1 MHWLLA
7 LFVFFCGG
15 VCFAQDKPVSMI
27 LADTESG
34 YLFMRENEKQMM
46 PPASL
51 AKLMT
56 LYLSFSALEKG
67 WLKWDDKLTASPY
80 ASGQPASNLNLY
92 PGQTISVR
100 QAISAL
106 IVKSANDVSVV
117 LAEALGGDEETFVK
131 MMNETAQQLNM
142 AHTHFANA
150 SGLHDVE
157 QQTTAQD
164 MAVLALAILK
174 HYPQYYPLFAQT
186 SFDFD
191 GHTYVS
197 HNHVLQEY
205 EGAEGMKTGYVA
217 AVGYNLITTAKKNDN
232 RLLGV
237 VMGYDSVLGRDEA
250 MKAIL
255 DEGFKRVAV
264 QKKAV
269 ASGKLSPAMDPLHRR
284 LMLPKLDMAKLVP
297 QMPYHIKAA
306 LTMKK
311 VPVYM
316 ATGEEKGGPFW
327 TIQVGA
333 FSSIEKAQRMASR
346 ALAFLHG
353 QDVKIKTSPAKSL
366 YRAQLTGFSNR
377 QGAVQACRQLNEKE
391 CPCFLVHDRV

>member
-1 MHWLLA
+1 MFSEISSPYSGLLDLLA
-7 LFVFFCGG
+7 SFLEIFSPSSVSLSENSLG
-15 VCFAQDKPVSMI
+15 VS
-27 LADTESG
+27 LES
-34 YLFMRENEKQMM
+34 
-46 PPASL
+46 
-51 AKLMT
+51 
-56 LYLSFSALEKG
+56 SFSAG
-67 WLKWDDKLTASPY
+67 S
-80 ASGQPASNLNLY
+80 
-92 PGQTISVR
+92 
-100 QAISAL
+100 
-106 IVKSANDVSVV
+106 SVV
-117 LAEALGGDEETFVK
+117 VLSSSSLSTSLVEDEYSSSSFDDEEYSPMVG
-131 MMNETAQQLNM
+131 
-142 AHTHFANA
+142 
-150 SGLHDVE
+150 SPIIRI
-157 QQTTAQD
+157 QD
-164 MAVLALAILK
+164 
-174 HYPQYYPLFAQT
+174 PLFAQT

-197 HNHVLQEY
+197 HNHVLKEY

-353 QDVKIKTSPAKSL
+353 QNVKIKTSPAKSL

-391 CPCFLVHDRV
+391 CPCFLVHDKV